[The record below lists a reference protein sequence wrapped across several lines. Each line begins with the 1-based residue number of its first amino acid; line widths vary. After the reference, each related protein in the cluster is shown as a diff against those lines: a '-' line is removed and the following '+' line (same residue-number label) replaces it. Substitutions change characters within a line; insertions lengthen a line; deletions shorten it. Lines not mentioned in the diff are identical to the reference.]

1 MNKQIYNL
9 KANDLNKLNDI
20 IINTVGKLITYAD
33 EYEIDR
39 DNFIDYVVTIINTMQ
54 ATCTFKN
61 YKVKAK
67 NKPKKMKAYCIDSEY
82 SEGVEIIFAETANKA
97 KYIALKTDT
106 FCEDEYVHLHAR
118 RYPKIDKFYKKGK
131 TIVDWVE
138 DDDIRVELVKEYG
151 HYCLE
156 PMSECCEVCPAKEYC
171 SMCEDEFIGDEE

>member
-1 MNKQIYNL
+1 MNEQIYNL

-33 EYEIDR
+33 EYNIDR
-39 DNFIDYVVTIINTMQ
+39 DDFIDYVIAIVNTMQ

-61 YKVKAK
+61 YKVKS
-67 NKPKKMKAYCIDSEY
+67 KKMKAYCVDSEY

-97 KYIALKTDT
+97 KYIALRKTDT
-106 FCEDEYVHLHAR
+106 FCDDEYVHLHAR
-118 RYPKIDKFYKKGK
+118 RYPKIDKFYKNGK

-151 HYCLE
+151 HHCLE
-156 PMSECCEVCPAKEYC
+156 PMPECCEVCPAKEYC
-171 SMCEDEFIGDEE
+171 SVCEDEFIGVEE

>member
-9 KANDLNKLNDI
+9 KIHDLNKLNHI
-20 IINTVGKLITYAD
+20 ITNTINNLIMYAD
-33 EYEIDR
+33 ENNIDR
-39 DNFIDYVVTIINTMQ
+39 DDLIDYFVTLIT
-54 ATCTFKN
+54 TLSKVSTFKN
-61 YKVKAK
+61 YKVK
-67 NKPKKMKAYCIDSEY
+67 PKKMKTYCVDSEY
-82 SEGVEIIFAETANKA
+82 SEGTEIIFAETANKA

-151 HYCLE
+151 HHCLE
-156 PMSECCEVCPAKEYC
+156 PMPECCEVCPAKEYC
-171 SMCEDEFIGDEE
+171 LMCEDDFIGDEE